1 MSVPV
6 KQLVK
11 RLVLATTLALTLGSS
26 TYAAELAT
34 VKVGALKFGTVNWLL
49 ETIKNNELAQKNGV
63 DLQVVELSGK
73 DASQVALQAKSVDIV
88 VTDWLWVT
96 RLRSEG
102 TPYTFAPY
110 SNAVGSLMMNP
121 KAGAKTIADLQGKK
135 IGVAGGAVDKS
146 WLLMRAYSQQAIG
159 KDLKDVVEP
168 QFGAPPLL
176 NELAL
181 KGDLDGVITFW
192 NYAAPLKAAGFDAL
206 MPLPEVL
213 KALGVERPLPLIG
226 WVFDEKWA
234 DDNKATVQGFL
245 KATEEAQQILLS
257 SDEAW
262 TKLRPMMKAEE
273 DKLFTELRDLYRA
286 GIPQCF
292 GKAEQDASA
301 KAFTIMAGLG
311 GSELVGN
318 AKELAAGTFWSGVA
332 DKPCP

>member
-1 MSVPV
+1 MFSIKPM
-6 KQLVK
+6 VK
-11 RLVLATTLALTLGSS
+11 RLALVATLAAALGTSA
-26 TYAAELAT
+26 YAEDLA
-34 VKVGALKFGTVNWLL
+34 KIKIGALKFGTVNWLL
-49 ETIKNNELAQKNGV
+49 ETIKNNDLAKKNGV
-63 DLQVVELSGK
+63 DLEIVELSGK
-73 DASQVALQAKSVDIV
+73 DASQVALQGKAVDIV

-121 KAGAKTIADLQGKK
+121 KVGAKSIADLQGKK

-146 WLLMRAYSQQAIG
+146 WLLMRAYSQKEIG

-192 NYAAPLKAAGFDAL
+192 NYAAPLKAAGFDTM

-213 KALGVERPLPLIG
+213 KALGVNRPLPLIG

-234 DDNKATVQGFL
+234 DANKTAVQSFL

-257 SDEAW
+257 SDEEW

-286 GIPQCF
+286 GIPKCF
-292 GKAEQDASA
+292 GKAEQEASA
-301 KAFTIMAGLG
+301 KAFTLLAGLG
-311 GSELVGN
+311 GSELVGE

>member
-1 MSVPV
+1 MFSIKPM
-6 KQLVK
+6 VK
-11 RLVLATTLALTLGSS
+11 RLALVATLAAALGTSA
-26 TYAAELAT
+26 YAEDLA
-34 VKVGALKFGTVNWLL
+34 KIKIGALKFGTVNWLL
-49 ETIKNNELAQKNGV
+49 ETIKNNDLAKKNGV
-63 DLQVVELSGK
+63 DLEIVELSGK
-73 DASQVALQAKSVDIV
+73 DASQVALQGKAVDIV

-121 KAGAKTIADLQGKK
+121 KVGAKSIADLQGKK

-146 WLLMRAYSQQAIG
+146 WLLMRAYSQKEIG

-192 NYAAPLKAAGFDAL
+192 NYAAPLKAAGFDTM

-213 KALGVERPLPLIG
+213 KALGVDRPLPLIG

-234 DDNKATVQGFL
+234 DANKATVQGFL

-257 SDEAW
+257 SDEEW

-286 GIPQCF
+286 GIPKCF

-301 KAFTIMAGLG
+301 KAFTLLAGLG
-311 GSELVGN
+311 GSELVGE

>member
-1 MSVPV
+1 MFAIKPTI
-6 KQLVK
+6 K
-11 RLVLATTLALTLGSS
+11 RLALATTLAAVLSTQAFAEDLTKIKIGS
-26 TYAAELAT
+26 
-34 VKVGALKFGTVNWLL
+34 LKFGTVNWLL
-49 ETIKNNELAQKNGV
+49 DTIKNNDLAKKNGV
-63 DLQVVELSGK
+63 DLEIIELSGK
-73 DASQVALQAKSVDIV
+73 DASQVALQGKAVDMV

-96 RLRSEG
+96 RMRSEG

-121 KAGAKTIADLQGKK
+121 KVGAKSIADLQGKK

-146 WLLMRAYSQQAIG
+146 WLLMRAYSQKEIG

-176 NELAL
+176 NELAQ

-192 NYAAPLKAAGFDAL
+192 NYAAPLKAAGFETM
-206 MPLPEVL
+206 MPLPDVL

-226 WVFDEKWA
+226 WVFEEKWA
-234 DDNKATVQGFL
+234 DEHKAGVQAFL
-245 KATEEAQQILLS
+245 KVAEEAQQLLLS
-257 SDEAW
+257 SDEEW
-262 TKLRPMMKAEE
+262 NKIRPKMKAED

-286 GIPQCF
+286 GIPKCF

-301 KAFTIMAGLG
+301 KAFTILAELG
-311 GSELVGN
+311 GKELVGD

>member
-1 MSVPV
+1 MFAIKPRV
-6 KQLVK
+6 KCLALV
-11 RLVLATTLALTLGSS
+11 ATLAAVLGTSA
-26 TYAAELAT
+26 YAEELAK
-34 VKVGALKFGTVNWLL
+34 VKIGALKFGTVNWLL
-49 ETIKNNELAQKNGV
+49 ETIKNNNLAKKNGV
-63 DLQVVELSGK
+63 DLEIVELSGK
-73 DASQVALQAKSVDIV
+73 DASQVALQGKAVDIV

-121 KAGAKTIADLQGKK
+121 QVGAKSIADLQGKK

-146 WLLMRAYSQQAIG
+146 WLLMRAYSQKEIG

-192 NYAAPLKAAGFDAL
+192 NYAAPLKAASFDTM
-206 MPLPEVL
+206 MPLPDVL
-213 KALGVERPLPLIG
+213 RALGVDRPLPLIG

-234 DDNKATVQGFL
+234 DTNKTAIQNFL

-257 SDEAW
+257 SDEEWA
-262 TKLRPMMKAEE
+262 KLRPMMKAED
-273 DKLFTELRDLYRA
+273 DKLFIELRDLYRA
-286 GIPQCF
+286 GIPKCF

-301 KAFTIMAGLG
+301 KSFTILAGLG
-311 GSELVGN
+311 GSELVGE
-318 AKELAAGTFWSGVA
+318 AKELAAGTFWSGVV

>member
-1 MSVPV
+1 MFSIKPM
-6 KQLVK
+6 VK
-11 RLVLATTLALTLGSS
+11 RLALVATLAAALGTSA
-26 TYAAELAT
+26 YAEDLA
-34 VKVGALKFGTVNWLL
+34 KIKIGALKFGTVNWLL
-49 ETIKNNELAQKNGV
+49 ETIKNNDLAKKNGV
-63 DLQVVELSGK
+63 DLEIVELSGK
-73 DASQVALQAKSVDIV
+73 DASQVALQGKAVDIV

-121 KAGAKTIADLQGKK
+121 KVGAKSIADLQGKK

-146 WLLMRAYSQQAIG
+146 WLLMRAYSQKEIG

-192 NYAAPLKAAGFDAL
+192 NYAAPLKAAGFDTL

-213 KALGVERPLPLIG
+213 KVLGVDRPLPLIG

-234 DDNKATVQGFL
+234 DANKATVQGFL

-257 SDEAW
+257 SDEEW

-286 GIPQCF
+286 GIPKCF

-301 KAFTIMAGLG
+301 KAFTLLAGLG
-311 GSELVGN
+311 GSELVGE

>member
-1 MSVPV
+1 MFSIKPMI
-6 KQLVK
+6 K
-11 RLVLATTLALTLGSS
+11 RLALVATLAAVLGTSA
-26 TYAAELAT
+26 YAEDLA
-34 VKVGALKFGTVNWLL
+34 KIKIGALKFGTVNWLL
-49 ETIKNNELAQKNGV
+49 ETIKNNDLAKKNGV
-63 DLQVVELSGK
+63 DLEIVELSGK
-73 DASQVALQAKSVDIV
+73 DASQVALQGKAVDIV

-121 KAGAKTIADLQGKK
+121 KVGAKSIADLQGKK

-146 WLLMRAYSQQAIG
+146 WLLMRAYSQKEIG

-192 NYAAPLKAAGFDAL
+192 NYAAPLKASGFDTM

-213 KALGVERPLPLIG
+213 KALGVDRPLPLIG

-234 DDNKATVQGFL
+234 DANKATVQGFL

-257 SDEAW
+257 SDEEW
-262 TKLRPMMKAEE
+262 TKLRPIMKAEE

-286 GIPQCF
+286 GIPKCF
-292 GKAEQDASA
+292 GKAEQEASA
-301 KAFTIMAGLG
+301 KAFTLLASLG
-311 GSELVGN
+311 GSELVGE